1 MRDLTFSGKKRILC
15 AEGHQDTC
23 LLVSCLLGP
32 AGYEVTTVND
42 MTSGLRIARTA
53 IFGLYL
59 IADKLTEGTGIELCE
74 KVREVDR
81 ETPILFW
88 SARVYESDRQCA
100 LDAGANVFLRK
111 PCDYDAILTIV
122 SQLVDESKPSQPTS
136 SGKLGLLE
144 KRRPYSVSR
153 ARSETARRTFST

>member
-1 MRDLTFSGKKRILC
+1 MTDNLSPKKQILC
-15 AEGHQDTC
+15 ADGHEDTG

-42 MTSGLRIARTA
+42 MTSGLGIARTA

-74 KVREVDR
+74 KLRAFDR
-81 ETPILFW
+81 QTPILFW
-88 SARVYESDRQCA
+88 SARVYESDRQRA

-111 PCDYDAILTIV
+111 PCDYDAIPTIV
-122 SQLVDESKPSQPTS
+122 SQLVEEAKGPELALLAAPALLKRPPSERLVSQHAFD
-136 SGKLGLLE
+136 GL
-144 KRRPYSVSR
+144 
-153 ARSETARRTFST
+153 A